1 MLHPAVF
8 LLKLSVYSSLSSF
21 VVKAKLFADCTFEE
35 VKPLQTALN
44 TSVESIKL
52 NGQLSY
58 SKNVFH
64 SCLVQADNR
73 NSLLFLRAKRNKES
87 KGELVFFCFFYVKF
101 LKCSL
106 YDVRPYLAWL
116 AVKCSAILAHIAITC
131 LRSRLLHRC
140 FNIKISLCSYQRK
153 WARLFTNTRCR
164 FSGKTAT
171 GTNKWIASADE
182 RPGQVSKNNLLTYL
196 AC

>member
-87 KGELVFFCFFYVKF
+87 KGKLVVFSVNVKF

-106 YDVRPYLAWL
+106 CDV
-116 AVKCSAILAHIAITC
+116 
-131 LRSRLLHRC
+131 
-140 FNIKISLCSYQRK
+140 
-153 WARLFTNTRCR
+153 
-164 FSGKTAT
+164 SGLYVA
-171 GTNKWIASADE
+171 
-182 RPGQVSKNNLLTYL
+182 
-196 AC
+196 